1 MFGVSFW
8 ELLVVLLLLVVVV
21 GPDKLPDMARKVGR
35 AFGQFRRSMQD
46 LKEEAGLDEELD
58 ALAELKD
65 LPSQLLEESPP
76 EPPVGPDEEQP
87 PSRKRRPRRRVD
99 RPSGGDRK

>member
-1 MFGVSFW
+1 MFGVSLW

-35 AFGQFRRSMQD
+35 AFGQFRRSIQD
-46 LKEEAGLDEELD
+46 LKEETGLDEELE

-65 LPSQLLEESPP
+65 LPAQLLDESPP
-76 EPPVGPDEEQP
+76 EPPAGPEEAP
-87 PSRKRRPRRRVD
+87 TRKRKPRRRVD
-99 RPSGGDRK
+99 RPSGGEGQ